1 MAELSCIKS
10 ITEQRIRA
18 QQSKTLGQKWNS
30 TQTFNGSGDNLLE
43 MANERMDF
51 LLSTL
56 FKHLNFAL
64 CLMRVWAKVRT
75 EFELLASNGKVIH
88 TSDDLLMS
96 SALPYFT
103 GLE

>member
-18 QQSKTLGQKWNS
+18 QQSKILGQEWNS
-30 TQTFNGSGDNLLE
+30 TQAFNGSGDNLLE

-51 LLSTL
+51 LLSAQ

-64 CLMRVWAKVRT
+64 CLVRVWAKVRT
-75 EFELLASNGKVIH
+75 EFELLASNGEVIR
-88 TSDDLLMS
+88 TWDGLPMS
-96 SALPYFT
+96 SALRYFT
-103 GLE
+103 GL